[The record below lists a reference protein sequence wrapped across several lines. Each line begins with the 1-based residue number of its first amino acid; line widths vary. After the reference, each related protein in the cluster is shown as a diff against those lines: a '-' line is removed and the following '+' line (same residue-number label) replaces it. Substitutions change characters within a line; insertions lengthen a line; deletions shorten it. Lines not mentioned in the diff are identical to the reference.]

1 MVKILIGAVII
12 LGSVIG
18 SFVLGN
24 GHLAALWQPLEL
36 MTLFGCAIG
45 ATVISNSPMTL
56 KKIGKGYKGIF
67 FGKTFQKKEYL
78 DLLALLHDVFNK
90 WRREGLMSLE
100 GDIEEPANSE
110 IFKKYPNI
118 SKDHYLVDFIC
129 DYLRIISSGNLSALE
144 LEALMDVELDTIKH
158 EKEAAGEAVSKMAD
172 GFPGFGIVAAVMGIV
187 ITMGHL
193 GGPPQELGAHV
204 GAALVGTFLGILFA
218 YGFFGPFAVAM
229 GQMGGEEFK
238 VYEVVKTAILAM
250 VNGMPPQL
258 AVEFGRKV
266 LFNAI
271 RPTFQEMDAHIR
283 GNKG

>member
-1 MVKILIGAVII
+1 MVKIIIGIVII
-12 LGSVIG
+12 MASVIG
-18 SFVLGN
+18 GYLMEHGK
-24 GHLAALWQPLEL
+24 LAALWQPIEL
-36 MTLFGCAIG
+36 LILIGCAMG
-45 ATVISNSPMTL
+45 AMVISNSAMTL
-56 KKIGKGYKGIF
+56 KKIGKGFKGIF
-67 FGKTFQKKEYL
+67 FGKTFGKAEYL
-78 DLLALLHDVFNK
+78 DLLGLLHDVFNK

-100 GDIEEPANSE
+100 ADIEEPGNSE
-110 IFKKYPNI
+110 IFKKYPTI

-144 LEALMDVELDTIKH
+144 LESLMDVELDTIKH
-158 EKEAAGEAVSKMAD
+158 EKDAAGEAVGKVAD

-187 ITMGHL
+187 ITMSHI
-193 GGPPQELGAHV
+193 GGPPAELGEHV
-204 GAALVGTFLGILFA
+204 GAALVGTFLGILLA
-218 YGFFGPFAVAM
+218 YGFFAPFSTNMA
-229 GQMGGEEFK
+229 QMGAEEFK
-238 VYEVVKTAILAM
+238 VYEVTKTAILAM